1 MSTDRYVPKGAASLR
16 ISAEGP
22 AREFYFLLLPK
33 LTMLAFSAALE
44 PLRIANQLAQKPLYK
59 WRAVTPDGL
68 SITCSN
74 GVKIQPDGPMEHV
87 PKGASVFVCSG
98 VEPLHSASK
107 DVLAWIRHLDRQG
120 IDLGGI
126 CTGAFALANAGVIRN
141 RRFTLH
147 WENQPAF
154 VETFA
159 DLVPTENLYEIDR
172 RLITCSGGNAAT
184 DMMLA
189 LIEEDHGSE
198 LALVVADMCIHK
210 RSSDRQAP
218 QRSSLSVI
226 LGTRNPKLLH
236 AIQLMQH
243 TVEDPMPLLD
253 LCATLDISRRQLERL
268 FKKYTAQ
275 SPTQFYYTLKL
286 ERAHALLS
294 ETDMSITQITA
305 ATGFNSTSHLA
316 RQFKAKYG
324 VAPRDM
330 RKGWARSVT

>member
-1 MSTDRYVPKGAASLR
+1 MGQ
-16 ISAEGP
+16 ISKE
-22 AREFYFLLLPK
+22 
-33 LTMLAFSAALE
+33 
-44 PLRIANQLAQKPLYK
+44 
-59 WRAVTPDGL
+59 
-68 SITCSN
+68 
-74 GVKIQPDGPMEHV
+74 
-87 PKGASVFVCSG
+87 ASVFVCSG
-98 VEPLHSASK
+98 IDPVRAASK
-107 DVLAWIRHLDRQG
+107 EVLGWIRQQDRQG
-120 IDLGGI
+120 TQLGGI
-126 CTGAFALANAGVIRN
+126 CTGAFALAQAGVIRD

-154 VETFA
+154 VETFP
-159 DLVPTENLYEIDR
+159 DLVPTENLYENDGQ
-172 RLITCSGGNAAT
+172 LITCSGGNAAT

-210 RSSDRQAP
+210 RSNDRQAP
-218 QRSSLSVI
+218 QRSSLSVMV
-226 LGTRNPKLLH
+226 GTRNPKLLH
-236 AIQLMQH
+236 AIQLMQQ
-243 TVEDPMPLLD
+243 TVEDPMPLLE

-316 RQFKAKYG
+316 RQFKSKYG
-324 VAPRDM
+324 FAPRDM
-330 RKGWARSVT
+330 RKGWAT